1 MDQVKDPNGSG
12 DVSMQ
17 RILVEPLAD
26 RIDSNADDL
35 NPNGAFWNTIKH
47 ELRRAK
53 WVDDATFNLVIKL
66 YPWLG
71 LDRGEIIVAMGNMV
85 GINVQEK

>member
-1 MDQVKDPNGSG
+1 MDQVKDPVGSG
-12 DVSMQ
+12 NVSMQ

-26 RIDSNADDL
+26 IVEENADEL
-35 NPNGAFWNTIKH
+35 NPNGRFWTTIKH

-53 WVDDATFNLVIKL
+53 WVDDSTFDLVLKVH
-66 YPWLG
+66 PWLG

-85 GINVQEK
+85 WEGFT